1 MGGVVVVGEVVGGV
15 VVGGEVVGG
24 EGLESL
30 RREGEIV
37 RAAQDELPL
46 ASILVGKHAWTLKL
60 T

>member
-1 MGGVVVVGEVVGGV
+1 MGGE

-24 EGLESL
+24 EVVGREGVECL
-30 RREGEIV
+30 RRVGEID
-37 RAAQDELPL
+37 RAAQDGLPL